1 VARAGF
7 KRNIEMKYDVHK
19 FSSVTHIVHNNLT
32 YIGNILA
39 LDAWY
44 CAVRAPY
51 MSADPFQKA
60 CYVGARMRFA
70 EILKERFMR
79 LDELME
85 KVEKSFKSEPAPQAD
100 NQKVVKQWA
109 TAKDALKRMIES
121 REAAVVPS
129 EVKAIVNGLPKK
141 EYLKEIQALS
151 PVDAYILTMWLTYHV
166 ALSEKLIPSESAA
179 CCG

>member
-1 VARAGF
+1 M
-7 KRNIEMKYDVHK
+7 N
-19 FSSVTHIVHNNLT
+19 
-32 YIGNILA
+32 
-39 LDAWY
+39 
-44 CAVRAPY
+44 
-51 MSADPFQKA
+51 ADPFQNA
-60 CYVGARMRFA
+60 CFVGARTRLA

-85 KVEKSFKSEPAPQAD
+85 KVEKSFESEPAPQED

-109 TAKDALKRMIES
+109 TAKDALKQMIEA

-129 EVKAIVNGLPKK
+129 EVKAIVKSLPAK

-151 PVDAYILTMWLTYHV
+151 PVDAYILTMWLTWRV
-166 ALSEKLIPSESAA
+166 AETEKLIPSESAA